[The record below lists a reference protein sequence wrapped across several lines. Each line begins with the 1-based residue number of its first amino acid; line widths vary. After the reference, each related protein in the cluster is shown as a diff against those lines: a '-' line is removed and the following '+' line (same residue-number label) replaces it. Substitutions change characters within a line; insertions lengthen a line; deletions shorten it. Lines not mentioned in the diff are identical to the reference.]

1 MYGVPVTLEENVKQL
16 HREIFGEEDYTVSEI
31 VKGINDAIISKT
43 GYSK

>member
-1 MYGVPVTLEENVKQL
+1 MVWGTCYFRRNVKQL

-43 GYSK
+43 GYTN